1 MSPTNSVAAL
11 VDRYAAGATLPAE
24 LIKGLTRAELNAF
37 PVPGT
42 WSIQQIVLHLMD
54 SDLIGSERM
63 KRTIAMTRP
72 LLLSYDETAFTASLH
87 YDKQDAAL
95 ACEVF
100 RLNRLMTAAL
110 LRELPHDAF
119 ARRAVHSES
128 GLETLEDLVRGYADH
143 LDHHARFMREKHR
156 LLGHAG

>member
-1 MSPTNSVAAL
+1 MQTAIAAL

-24 LIKGLTRAELNAF
+24 LMKGLSKAELNSF

-72 LLLSYDETAFTASLH
+72 LLLSYDETAFTSSLK
-87 YDKQDAAL
+87 YEKADANL

-100 RLNRLMTAAL
+100 RLNRVMTTAL
-110 LRELPHDAF
+110 LRELPPDAF
-119 ARRAVHSES
+119 TRKAVHSES

-143 LDHHARFMREKHR
+143 LDHHAKFMREKCK
-156 LLGHAG
+156 LLGRGA

>member
-1 MSPTNSVAAL
+1 MQTAIAAL

-24 LIKGLTRAELNAF
+24 LMKGLSKAELNAF

-72 LLLSYDETAFTASLH
+72 LLLSYDETAFTATLK
-87 YDKQDAAL
+87 YDKADATL

-100 RLNRLMTAAL
+100 RLNRVMTAAL
-110 LRELPHDAF
+110 LRELPPEAF
-119 ARRAVHSES
+119 ARKAVHSES

-143 LDHHARFMREKHR
+143 LDHHAKFMREKR
-156 LLGHAG
+156 KLLGRGG